1 MKSLSEYMV
10 CESRSKSYY
19 KPAFVITT
27 NMRSSHQSNNF
38 GFVTAKIQGV
48 YTIESTLDGAELG
61 SVSIE
66 FECEIIREDCKF
78 TKFEVSDT
86 KMLDV
91 FWRVMGWDDIC
102 RLFTKDLMQD
112 NQFPKQY
119 SEAIDQAVFSGLYR
133 YTPEEHIKNCK

>member
-1 MKSLSEYMV
+1 MISLSEYMV
-10 CESRSKSYY
+10 CESSNRSYY
-19 KPAFVITT
+19 KPAFVVTT
-27 NMRSSHQSNNF
+27 NMRSQSSSNNAH
-38 GFVTAKIQGV
+38 GVTAKIQGV
-48 YTIESTLDGAELG
+48 YTIESAIDGAEFG
-61 SVSIE
+61 STSIK
-66 FECEIIREDCKF
+66 FECETIDGDCKF
-78 TKFEVSDT
+78 TKFEVSDI

-119 SEAIDQAVFSGLYR
+119 REIIDQAVFSGLFR

>member
-1 MKSLSEYMV
+1 MISLSEYMV
-10 CESRSKSYY
+10 CESCNKSYY
-19 KPAFVITT
+19 KPAFVVTT
-27 NMRSSHQSNNF
+27 NMRSNSSSNNAND
-38 GFVTAKIQGV
+38 VTAEIQGV
-48 YTIESTLDGAELG
+48 YTIESTIDGAEFG
-61 SVSIE
+61 STSIK
-66 FECEIIREDCKF
+66 FECETIGGDCKF

-102 RLFTKDLMQD
+102 RLFTNDLMHD

-119 SEAIDQAVFSGLYR
+119 RDVIDQAVFSGLFR